1 MARRETTNIITSS
14 PPLSRSLLLRLRL
27 APPHHI
33 IRPAI
38 LDKRV
43 MALARATAMV
53 EIRISK
59 LRM

>member
-1 MARRETTNIITSS
+1 MARREMTNIITSS
-14 PPLSRSLLLRLRL
+14 PPLSRSLFLLLRD

-38 LDKRV
+38 LDNSV
-43 MALARATAMV
+43 MALARATAIV

-59 LRM
+59 LRI